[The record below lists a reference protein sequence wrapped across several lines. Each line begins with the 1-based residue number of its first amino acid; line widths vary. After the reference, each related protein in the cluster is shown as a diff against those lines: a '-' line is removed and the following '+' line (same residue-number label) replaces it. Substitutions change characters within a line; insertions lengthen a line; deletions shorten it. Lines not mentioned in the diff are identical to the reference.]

1 MPLTD
6 RDYYTW
12 GEALARLRERLP
24 ADDPAENLLTA
35 LQSNDYEYP
44 LTARIHDQTTNA
56 EVELSSPYWVFA
68 KPFDS
73 TCDFLSPIY
82 YAYDAKTGVAASPRS
97 EREVGNGQ
105 WTDRK
110 TRGAIR
116 IDRAQFDRF
125 LDKFAPAI
133 GHDEGNQKQ
142 SPYELLMAGEGDGT
156 DNVDAKSRIAAKT
169 SRRLGRKSKSLKK
182 FAHWNERALEIKE
195 DKKYQRQLRV
205 RPETLCRIT
214 EFSEHES
221 NGRELDEGERVA
233 VEVLPVLGQSAAAV
247 EPGDGAFDHPTP
259 GLDDEA
265 ENAGAIIPH

>member
-73 TCDFLSPIY
+73 TCDFISPIY

-125 LDKFAPAI
+125 LDKFAPGI

-195 DKKYQRQLRV
+195 DKKYQRQLSA
-205 RPETLCRIT
+205 T
-214 EFSEHES
+214 EIAKIISREEVKRDVSGSSHGNIERRLNEHH
-221 NGRELDEGERVA
+221 
-233 VEVLPVLGQSAAAV
+233 
-247 EPGDGAFDHPTP
+247 PGWSSYNSCLSG
-259 GLDDEA
+259 
-265 ENAGAIIPH
+265 